1 MALFRKFFY
10 RKPPDGLLEISERV
24 FVFDCCFT
32 NDVVEDNGYKVYMGG
47 IVGQLR
53 EYFPDASFMVFNFR
67 EGENKS
73 QIANILSDYDMTV
86 MDYPR
91 QYESCPLLSMEMIH
105 HFLRS
110 SESWLSLGQRNV
122 LLMHCEF
129 GGWPVL
135 AFMLAALL
143 IYRKQYTGEQKT
155 LDMIYKQAPREFLQ
169 LMSPLNPLPSQL
181 RYLQY
186 ISRRNVGSER
196 PPLDRAL
203 TLDCVILR
211 VIPDMDKEG
220 GCRPI
225 FRIHGQ
231 DPLMVADRTPE
242 VLFST
247 PRRSNY
253 VRYYK
258 QADCELI
265 KIDIHCHTQGDVVL
279 ACISLDNDLE
289 HEEMIFRVTFNTAF
303 IRSNILMLNR
313 DEVDIVWNAKDQFPK
328 DFRAEV
334 LFSEMDSAS
343 SVISDDFLGIVEKKG
358 LPVEAFAKVQEI
370 FNNVDWLDPKADV
383 ALNMLHQTTGL
394 RIIQEKSSLSA
405 KLEKLETDS
414 PEDGIKNKVNI
425 PPLIC
430 AGKEKLDRDSP
441 STAIKDSFL
450 HQASGEKV
458 METPEMKAGEND
470 NTKSP
475 SLALDEQLLSQ
486 DVNAMKK
493 IGSQQLQV
501 ALQRPAKPNNISQRI
516 RQTSLSNPAS
526 HCNSLQGSP
535 VPLSRYHSA
544 PSVLGI
550 TALLQDHAEPTNK
563 EGAHSV
569 TSPVTFSAP
578 LARQYKPLQPSTT
591 SVPLPSH
598 AAPSLPLSIETTAVM
613 RTPSTSSSPSLPL
626 LHPHYLSASD
636 SLHNLLD
643 QDQGN
648 LLLGSGHPSSTPA
661 PPPPHVPLS
670 LSGTLFSPC
679 IRNSVFTPPP
689 PPPPPPPLS
698 RGAPTPTINNSISTP
713 PPLPPPIRNST
724 LTSPPPP
731 PPSSTSVLVQSPIIK
746 NSSST
751 APPPPPPPPLSSRP
765 PTIKNSSSAP
775 PPPPA
780 LDSSSSSS
788 CPSSTPLHMKSSGV
802 AAGPPPPLPLHS
814 KPAGSPDSLSSVPPP
829 PPPPRL
835 ASTDP
840 LSKSSHHVP
849 PLPPPLATFS
859 NGLSRA
865 GGASPQSHS
874 AISNGNIPPS
884 PGPPFSAKGRLQ
896 PRTSPRNQAQSA
908 KKTSLKPYHWLKLT
922 RAMQGSLWAEAQKLD
937 EASKAP
943 EFDMSELE
951 SLFSASV
958 PNSDHGRSGSK
969 SNRRASGP
977 KSDKINLIELR
988 RAYNCEIMLTKVKVP
1003 LPVLMVS
1010 PTVHVFL
1017 MAPNIDKSNLA
1028 RANTVDTRYPSAAP
1042 IGSKETAPT
1051 SGVVTRPTMA
1061 MEQASSQG
1069 LPPLKEILLFDLGQ
1083 SKQAPGSTPR
1093 NAKDSLH
1100 FLKSSCQQA
1109 LLVLV
1114 LPFQELCVATDAQP
1128 IEEQVASLAKAGLVL
1143 ALDNSALDVD
1153 QVDNL
1158 IRFCPTKEEMDLLK
1172 NYNGDKEN
1180 LGKCEQVGGCVFTLH
1195 FLSSYF
1201 ILSFGSDKAVPH
1213 YFVIL
1218 FIAVMHLI
1226 SLSLSLDQLA
1236 DLRISLNVVNST
1248 SEEARH
1254 RSLFIFFF
1262 EKVRNSVKLKRI
1274 MQTILSLGNALNHGT
1289 ARGSAV
1295 GFRLDSLLKLTDT
1308 RARNNKLTL
1317 MHYLC
1322 KVLAEKLPELL
1333 DFAKD
1338 LTSLEASTKIQLKYL
1353 AEEMQA
1359 VSKGL
1364 EKVVQ
1369 ELTASENDG
1378 PVSESFCEANQRMK
1392 AVQGIVSCQITL
1404 HEGAAGL

>member
-1 MALFRKFFY
+1 
-10 RKPPDGLLEISERV
+10 LLIQLIHSFCKCV
-24 FVFDCCFT
+24 VFDCCFT
-32 NDVVEDNGYKVYMGG
+32 NDVVEDNEYKVHMGG

-67 EGENKS
+67 EGENQS

-186 ISRRNVGSER
+186 VSRRNVGSEW

-225 FRIHGQ
+225 FRIYGQ
-231 DPLMVADRTPE
+231 DPLMVADRTPK

-247 PRRSNY
+247 PRRSKY

-258 QADCELI
+258 QADCELV

-279 ACISLDNDLE
+279 ECISLDNDLE
-289 HEEMIFRVTFNTAF
+289 HEEMMFRVMFNTAF

-343 SVISDDFLGIVEKKG
+343 SVITVDFPGIDEKEG

-370 FNNVDWLDPKADV
+370 FSTVDWLDPKADV
-383 ALNMLHQTTGL
+383 ALNMLHQITGSS
-394 RIIQEKSSLSA
+394 IIQEKSSLSA
-405 KLEKLETDS
+405 KLKKLETDS
-414 PEDGIKNKVNI
+414 PEDGTKNKVKI

-430 AGKEKLDRDSP
+430 AEKEKLERVSP

-450 HQASGEKV
+450 HQASGEKI

-493 IGSQQLQV
+493 IDSQQLQV
-501 ALQRPAKPNNISQRI
+501 ALQRPAKPNIISQRI

-578 LARQYKPLQPSTT
+578 LARQYKPVQPSST
-591 SVPLPSH
+591 SVPPSSH

-648 LLLGSGHPSSTPA
+648 LLLGSGHPSSAPAPAPA
-661 PPPPHVPLS
+661 PPPLS
-670 LSGTLFSPC
+670 LSGTLSSPC
-679 IRNSVFTPPP
+679 IRNSVFTPPS
-689 PPPPPPPLS
+689 PPPPPLL
-698 RGAPTPTINNSISTP
+698 RGAPTPTINNSISTPPP

-731 PPSSTSVLVQSPIIK
+731 PPSSTSVIVQSPIIK

-751 APPPPPPPPLSSRP
+751 APSPPPPPPLSSRP
-765 PTIKNSSSAP
+765 PTIKNSSSP
-775 PPPPA
+775 PPPPPPP
-780 LDSSSSSS
+780 LDFSSSSS

-802 AAGPPPPLPLHS
+802 AAGPPPPPLPLHS
-814 KPAGSPDSLSSVPPP
+814 KPAGSPGSSSSAPPP
-829 PPPPRL
+829 PPPPCL

-840 LSKSSHHVP
+840 SSKSSHHVP
-849 PLPPPLATFS
+849 PVPPPLATFS

-865 GGASPQSHS
+865 SGASPQSHS

-884 PGPPFSAKGRLQ
+884 PGPPFSAKGSLQ

-958 PNSDHGRSGSK
+958 PNSDHGSTGSK

-977 KSDKINLIELR
+977 KSDKINL
-988 RAYNCEIMLTKVKVP
+988 V
-1003 LPVLMVS
+1003 
-1010 PTVHVFL
+1010 
-1017 MAPNIDKSNLA
+1017 
-1028 RANTVDTRYPSAAP
+1028 
-1042 IGSKETAPT
+1042 
-1051 SGVVTRPTMA
+1051 
-1061 MEQASSQG
+1061 
-1069 LPPLKEILLFDLGQ
+1069 
-1083 SKQAPGSTPR
+1083 
-1093 NAKDSLH
+1093 
-1100 FLKSSCQQA
+1100 
-1109 LLVLV
+1109 
-1114 LPFQELCVATDAQP
+1114 
-1128 IEEQVASLAKAGLVL
+1128 
-1143 ALDNSALDVD
+1143 
-1153 QVDNL
+1153 
-1158 IRFCPTKEEMDLLK
+1158 
-1172 NYNGDKEN
+1172 
-1180 LGKCEQVGGCVFTLH
+1180 
-1195 FLSSYF
+1195 
-1201 ILSFGSDKAVPH
+1201 
-1213 YFVIL
+1213 
-1218 FIAVMHLI
+1218 
-1226 SLSLSLDQLA
+1226 
-1236 DLRISLNVVNST
+1236 
-1248 SEEARH
+1248 
-1254 RSLFIFFF
+1254 
-1262 EKVRNSVKLKRI
+1262 
-1274 MQTILSLGNALNHGT
+1274 
-1289 ARGSAV
+1289 
-1295 GFRLDSLLKLTDT
+1295 
-1308 RARNNKLTL
+1308 
-1317 MHYLC
+1317 
-1322 KVLAEKLPELL
+1322 
-1333 DFAKD
+1333 
-1338 LTSLEASTKIQLKYL
+1338 
-1353 AEEMQA
+1353 
-1359 VSKGL
+1359 
-1364 EKVVQ
+1364 
-1369 ELTASENDG
+1369 
-1378 PVSESFCEANQRMK
+1378 
-1392 AVQGIVSCQITL
+1392 
-1404 HEGAAGL
+1404 